1 MTTLALTRHTKTI
14 DDMSQGKGSFTE
26 SILIDEVCAGNEK
39 AMEILY
45 RKHKNKVFGVVFRI
59 VGAQNAEE
67 VTQEAFIRI
76 FRGIHKFRKESR
88 FTTWVYRLSVNAAL
102 TFVSKKKP
110 HNVSDE
116 VLNSVPASPEAFRD
130 NALANTLDKALQ
142 ELPPGYRS
150 ILVLHDVEGLGHEEC
165 ASIMGCRVGTSK
177 SQLHKARKKM
187 REILNEKGVDRDYF
201 KS

>member
-1 MTTLALTRHTKTI
+1 MTTLALNRPTKTI
-14 DDMSQGKGSFTE
+14 DDMSLDLGNVTE
-26 SILIDEVCAGNEK
+26 SRLIDEVCAGNEK

-45 RKHKNKVFGVVFRI
+45 RKHKNKVFGIVFRI

-76 FRGIHKFRKESR
+76 FRGIHKFRRESK

-110 HNVSDE
+110 NNVSDE
-116 VLNSVPASPEAFRD
+116 VLNTVPSEPRAFRD
-130 NALANTLDKALQ
+130 RALANTLDRALA

-187 REILNEKGVDRDYF
+187 REILNAKGVDRDYF